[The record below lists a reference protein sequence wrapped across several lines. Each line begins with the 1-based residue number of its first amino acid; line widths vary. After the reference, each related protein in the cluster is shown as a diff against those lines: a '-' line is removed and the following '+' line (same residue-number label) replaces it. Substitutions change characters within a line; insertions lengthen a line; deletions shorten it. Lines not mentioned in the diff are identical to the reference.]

1 MISSK
6 IKYYL
11 RPLSPLNYEDGQLL
25 LKKKNAVLIQD
36 IFFNKI
42 EVITRRGLKIK
53 KQIYNFPEFF
63 EVFDKNQKICELFN
77 NLNYKNKILERLVF
91 KNKK

>member
-11 RPLSPLNYEDGQLL
+11 RPISPINYEDGYLL
-25 LKKKNAVLIQD
+25 SKKKEAVLIQE

-42 EVITRRGLKIK
+42 EVITRRELNIK
-53 KQIYNFPEFF
+53 KKIYNFPEFF
-63 EVFDKNQKICELFN
+63 KVLEKNKKICELFN
-77 NLNYKNKILERLVF
+77 NLNYKNKTLNRLVF
-91 KNKK
+91 